1 MKNARTLPK
10 VMVRLEQEIKDQL
23 TEAAQRNFR
32 SLNNEIHMRLAASL
46 EAEKEKASTDTLG
59 S

>member
-10 VMVRLEQEIKDQL
+10 VMLRLEQEIKDQL
-23 TEAAQRNFR
+23 TEAAQKNFR
-32 SLNNEIHMRLAASL
+32 SLNNEINARLAASL
-46 EAEKEKASTDTLG
+46 QFEKGKALTGALG